1 MINNYLK
8 RQSLANVHQLSDFPQ
23 QSNFHELE
31 MYKVVLTVMMLVYQ
45 LVNIPQAMDV
55 QAFELHFRIDL
66 YPKKRKNQIS
76 EIH

>member
-1 MINNYLK
+1 
-8 RQSLANVHQLSDFPQ
+8 
-23 QSNFHELE
+23 

-66 YPKKRKNQIS
+66 YPIKRNKKANKKSIRSKNKYYLIIDSTNKQ
-76 EIH
+76 HTHTHKFKHL